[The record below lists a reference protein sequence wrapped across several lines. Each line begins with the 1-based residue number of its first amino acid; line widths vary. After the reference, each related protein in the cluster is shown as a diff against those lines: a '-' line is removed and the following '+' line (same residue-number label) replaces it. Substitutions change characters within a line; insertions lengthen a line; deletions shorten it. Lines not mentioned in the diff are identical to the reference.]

1 MAAASQRGSSPL
13 TRGKHLHRHPLAS
26 RRGLIPAHAGKT
38 RPRYTPRRTRRA
50 HPRSRGENASDAERN
65 ESPQGSSPLTRGKRG
80 DTPACPAFLGLI
92 PAHAGKTSDPASW
105 CGRTWAHPR
114 SRGENPVRRRRSCC
128 ALGSSPLTRGKQQ
141 LLLHHGIPR
150 GLIPAHAG
158 KTRGPG
164 YGMRVGQAPPRSR
177 EENSSDPWR
186 RQRSRAHPHSRGENP
201 KVVVFDNLMD
211 GSSPL
216 TRGKPIRVL
225 AVRGDLGLIPAH
237 TGKTGTGC
245 PSSPHPWAHPH
256 SRGENAISMIKE
268 SQTAGSSPLTRGKL
282 VHHRHDGLRARLIPA
297 HAGKTASTCI
307 ARLRGRAHPR
317 SHGENFHQPSVTRL
331 AGGSS
336 PLTRGKHRAV
346 RRAGRQRG
354 LIPAHARK
362 TRSSRCPA
370 RATSAHPRSHGENRN
385 TSAFRPL
392 RTGSSPL
399 TRGKPD

>member
-65 ESPQGSSPLTRGKRG
+65 ESTQGSSPLTRGKRG

-105 CGRTWAHPR
+105 CGRTWAH
-114 SRGENPVRRRRSCC
+114 
-128 ALGSSPLTRGKQQ
+128 
-141 LLLHHGIPR
+141 
-150 GLIPAHAG
+150 
-158 KTRGPG
+158 
-164 YGMRVGQAPPRSR
+164 PRSR

-317 SHGENFHQPSVTRL
+317 SGRENV
-331 AGGSS
+331 A
-336 PLTRGKHRAV
+336 
-346 RRAGRQRG
+346 
-354 LIPAHARK
+354 
-362 TRSSRCPA
+362 
-370 RATSAHPRSHGENRN
+370 
-385 TSAFRPL
+385 
-392 RTGSSPL
+392 
-399 TRGKPD
+399 

>member
-1 MAAASQRGSSPL
+1 MIDEAWAGSSPLTRGKPCVRYAGCSRAHPRSCGENVRTPCAFSLPYGSSPL
-13 TRGKHLHRHPLAS
+13 TRGKHHIPDCDVMTLGLIPAHAGKTKSPGGCQGCGWAHPHSCGENAKARGYRTMCMGSSPLARGKQAAS
-26 RRGLIPAHAGKT
+26 RGCCVAARLIPAHAGKT
-38 RPRYTPRRTRRA
+38 RPMPSGTRAPRA
-50 HPRSRGENASDAERN
+50 HPRSRGENAGIRQPARPFS
-65 ESPQGSSPLTRGKRG
+65 GSSPLSRGKHPTPPRG
-80 DTPACPAFLGLI
+80 V
-92 PAHAGKTSDPASW
+92 
-105 CGRTWAHPR
+105 
-114 SRGENPVRRRRSCC
+114 GE
-128 ALGSSPLTRGKQQ
+128 
-141 LLLHHGIPR
+141 R

-186 RQRSRAHPHSRGENP
+186 RQRSRAPPHSRGENP

-317 SHGENFHQPSVTRL
+317 SGRENV
-331 AGGSS
+331 A
-336 PLTRGKHRAV
+336 
-346 RRAGRQRG
+346 
-354 LIPAHARK
+354 
-362 TRSSRCPA
+362 
-370 RATSAHPRSHGENRN
+370 
-385 TSAFRPL
+385 
-392 RTGSSPL
+392 
-399 TRGKPD
+399 